1 MINDI
6 NKLIREIPEA
16 IRDCFYIE
24 LNQKYA
30 DKFIEYVN
38 TKYKGY
44 FVLHDEIGELITF
57 KNIPIVISQ
66 YNTNRIKVK
75 ENIDS
80 IIKVYHYE
88 KVNITKYL
96 NELENISNKYQC
108 FIGGCGCCNSPY
120 IDNLYTIGVCDINY
134 NGKKLEYDLY
144 IKHEYAEI
152 IKEYYNV

>member
-1 MINDI
+1 MINEL
-6 NKLIREIPEA
+6 NKLIREIPED

-24 LNQKYA
+24 LSQKYA

-38 TKYKGY
+38 TEYKSY
-44 FVLHDEIGELITF
+44 FVLHKEIGALITF

-66 YNTNRIKVK
+66 YYGTRIKVK
-75 ENIDS
+75 ENFDS
-80 IIKVYHYE
+80 IIKVYVYE

-96 NELENISNKYQC
+96 KELENISKKYQC

-120 IDNLYTIGVCDINY
+120 IDNLYTINVSDINY
-134 NGKKLEYDLY
+134 NGKKLEYDLE
-144 IKHEYAEI
+144 IKPIYEDL